1 MIVFGALLVLAGVG
15 VLAARRRI
23 IAAMW
28 ARLDRATKRSGGSR
42 DSLVGMV
49 PSMALIVTVG
59 SAWIILGAALAA
71 LTLRLQT

>member
-15 VLAARRRI
+15 VLAARHRI

-28 ARLDRATKRSGGSR
+28 ARLDRATKKSGGSR

-49 PSMALIVTVG
+49 PSMTLVVAVG
-59 SAWIILGAALAA
+59 VAWIVLGAALAA
-71 LTLRLQT
+71 LTLTLQT